1 MTDEQNL
8 IKEVNEEVRQDNY
21 KRIFKKYKKHIFIL
35 IIFLL
40 IFVTSI
46 NFFKYIKEKNVE
58 KQSEL
63 FFQSIEYIEEEDYQ
77 NAKKILEEINKV
89 GNSGYND
96 LLKLYILGLAN
107 KKEISLNLNKIE
119 AKKNKIFSN
128 LIVLQSFSNQ
138 INLDFDNID
147 NISEI
152 VNLSKPSSDWKYL
165 AHELLASYYL
175 KKNDIDNALQSL
187 NVIIN
192 SQDSGEFIQERAKT
206 LVEMIKKN
214 K

>member
-1 MTDEQNL
+1 MVS
-8 IKEVNEEVRQDNY
+8 IK
-21 KRIFKKYKKHIFIL
+21 
-35 IIFLL
+35 
-40 IFVTSI
+40 
-46 NFFKYIKEKNVE
+46 
-58 KQSEL
+58 
-63 FFQSIEYIEEEDYQ
+63 
-77 NAKKILEEINKV
+77 
-89 GNSGYND
+89 NSC
-96 LLKLYILGLAN
+96 
-107 KKEISLNLNKIE
+107 
-119 AKKNKIFSN
+119 
-128 LIVLQSFSNQ
+128 LIVFFLQSFSNQ

-147 NISEI
+147 NIGEI